1 MLRVGVLFGP
11 SRMRLGYL
19 RLTLRNLWKHRT
31 FSGSVIL
38 TLALGMG
45 GTISVFSVIYAVLIR
60 PLPYANP
67 QELVRVFQ
75 SKLPNDEAD
84 QDNFSPANFL
94 DFREKN
100 LSFSDLAASC
110 GFHYNLFTEAE
121 PEQVEGMAVSASFF
135 DVLGIHPVLGRSFL
149 PNEDSYSSPRV
160 VVLSHRLWSGE
171 FHRDP
176 NIVGKSIVLN
186 GDPFT
191 VVGVMPPSFRPL
203 DDERTSLW
211 VPLRQQVRPDRMF
224 SRAQHGYL
232 GVVGR
237 LRPNVRLDQARA
249 DMNRIAA
256 QLHSAYP
263 NADMGSGAVV
273 VPLQQAVVGGMRKSL
288 LLSLG
293 IVVFVLLIASSNVAI
308 LMLARVNGRAREL
321 GIRLALGAAA
331 RRIVADVL
339 TESAILGLASGSL
352 GLLLAL
358 GGSRILLQFAPATG
372 ALGLIEINPA
382 VAAFTVALSAVV
394 GLGFG
399 LLPALTFARVNVQQL
414 LRRSENAAT
423 IHVGGRRLRY
433 ALVVGEVSLAMVLL
447 AGTGLLLRSLRTLQN
462 QPLGFRTG
470 RVVASWIGL
479 PRIHYQN
486 DDDVIDFFTRVQ
498 QNLRAR
504 PGYQAVALGYPLPLQ
519 GNHFPTSFTIAG
531 RNTAPG
537 EYETASLRFVDSGFF
552 PLMNIPLLEG
562 RNFSDGDDANAQ
574 PVAIVSESFARKYW
588 PGEDPIGRSISIL
601 RESAVPRRIVGLVS
615 DVRVAIEDDPPP
627 TMYVSYK
634 QLSFPS
640 MQVLLLTHDRT
651 ASPLTDIRNA
661 VHSVDPGQPV
671 HDVYPMASVVGDS
684 LAPWRF
690 ALLVVGGLAALG
702 LILTGVGLFAVLS
715 FLVRERTRELGIRMA
730 VGAPRSRVIN
740 LVLGQSLRMTAFG
753 IAVGL
758 LAGIVFV
765 HLLTSSVYAIR
776 PNDPLTFVV
785 VAAAV
790 AAFSVVAAFVPARKA
805 ACIEPLAA
813 LREE

>member
-339 TESAILGLASGSL
+339 TE
-352 GLLLAL
+352 
-358 GGSRILLQFAPATG
+358 
-372 ALGLIEINPA
+372 
-382 VAAFTVALSAVV
+382 
-394 GLGFG
+394 
-399 LLPALTFARVNVQQL
+399 
-414 LRRSENAAT
+414 
-423 IHVGGRRLRY
+423 
-433 ALVVGEVSLAMVLL
+433 EVMS
-447 AGTGLLLRSLRTLQN
+447 S
-462 QPLGFRTG
+462 
-470 RVVASWIGL
+470 
-479 PRIHYQN
+479 
-486 DDDVIDFFTRVQ
+486 
-498 QNLRAR
+498 
-504 PGYQAVALGYPLPLQ
+504 
-519 GNHFPTSFTIAG
+519 
-531 RNTAPG
+531 
-537 EYETASLRFVDSGFF
+537 
-552 PLMNIPLLEG
+552 
-562 RNFSDGDDANAQ
+562 
-574 PVAIVSESFARKYW
+574 
-588 PGEDPIGRSISIL
+588 
-601 RESAVPRRIVGLVS
+601 
-615 DVRVAIEDDPPP
+615 PPP
-627 TMYVSYK
+627 R
-634 QLSFPS
+634 L
-640 MQVLLLTHDRT
+640 
-651 ASPLTDIRNA
+651 
-661 VHSVDPGQPV
+661 
-671 HDVYPMASVVGDS
+671 
-684 LAPWRF
+684 
-690 ALLVVGGLAALG
+690 
-702 LILTGVGLFAVLS
+702 
-715 FLVRERTRELGIRMA
+715 
-730 VGAPRSRVIN
+730 
-740 LVLGQSLRMTAFG
+740 
-753 IAVGL
+753 
-758 LAGIVFV
+758 
-765 HLLTSSVYAIR
+765 
-776 PNDPLTFVV
+776 
-785 VAAAV
+785 
-790 AAFSVVAAFVPARKA
+790 
-805 ACIEPLAA
+805 
-813 LREE
+813 